1 MDEEDGDEGNGR
13 TSSSSQD
20 KDKDHGFDGLVTLQP
35 LSEYA
40 LHTGVIIEGW
50 LQKKSDRTRLWQRRY
65 FVLSESSTEFCVLR
79 IYYKAVESSWG
90 TLPLKLKAAIPLSAI
105 QMVGQ

>member
-1 MDEEDGDEGNGR
+1 M
-13 TSSSSQD
+13 
-20 KDKDHGFDGLVTLQP
+20 QP

-40 LHTGVIIEGW
+40 QHTGVIIEGW

-105 QMVGQ
+105 QMVSYYLCT